1 MSRDIKLSVPDLGK
15 EELKNVTEVLES
27 GWLAPGKFN
36 NLLENQFIDLI
47 GSKYALSMNSC
58 ASALEIAIKAH
69 GIKGEVIVPFAPYSE
84 SLRLPSLSPT
94 CKMFQWYP
102 GRW

>member
-36 NLLENQFIDLI
+36 NLLENQFIELI
-47 GSKYALSMNSC
+47 M
-58 ASALEIAIKAH
+58 
-69 GIKGEVIVPFAPYSE
+69 
-84 SLRLPSLSPT
+84 T
-94 CKMFQWYP
+94 
-102 GRW
+102 